1 MAFWNSIRHA
11 DPFMVG
17 FNCALGADDLRPYIA
32 ELSRVADTRV
42 CAHPNA
48 GLPNEFGEYDETPEH
63 MAKTIE
69 EFAQS
74 GLVNLVGGCCGTR
87 PEHIRALKEVI
98 EGLAPRVPATPPVRC
113 RIAGLEPLN
122 IGPDDLFVN
131 VGER

>member
-48 GLPNEFGEYDETPEH
+48 GLPNEFGEDDETPEH
-63 MAKTIE
+63 MAKTNE
-69 EFAQS
+69 ECSQS
-74 GLVNLVGGCCGTR
+74 GLFNLVGVRWGTR
-87 PEHIRALKEVI
+87 LVRIRA
-98 EGLAPRVPATPPVRC
+98 A
-113 RIAGLEPLN
+113 
-122 IGPDDLFVN
+122 
-131 VGER
+131 